1 MKLFISLLLVSL
13 LCCTAAS
20 AQDTLPKFSVRDIG
34 REKILISW
42 TNPFSNCIQ
51 LAVQRSFDSTKYF
64 KTIYSAVSPELLQ
77 NGFADAKMP
86 AGVKVYYRI
95 FYVLQGG
102 AYFFS
107 VSKPVGTSNK
117 VGATNEPLK
126 DISKVKDIPKVKDNK
141 RYIKIYNR
149 DKPSDVIELEI
160 GQYKKYKDSIVY
172 KTKDTI
178 FNVSDDAIMLKPFIA
193 KPIWKPSVYIYT
205 NAKGSVDMHFPQVK
219 LHKYKIVFYEENGT
233 ELYTVKQIKEANLTI
248 DYGNF
253 PHAGWYHFEIFEDD
267 KLKEKNKFQL
277 QKLF

>member
-1 MKLFISLLLVSL
+1 MKLFTPLFLIGLW
-13 LCCTAAS
+13 CCTAVS

-34 REKILISW
+34 REKILVSW
-42 TNPFSNCIQ
+42 TNPFANCIQ

-64 KTIYSAVSPELLQ
+64 TTIYSAVSPELPQ
-77 NGFADAKMP
+77 NGFTDAKMP

-95 FYVLQGG
+95 FYVLEGG

-107 VSKPVGTSNK
+107 VSKPIGISNK
-117 VGATNEPLK
+117 PGAAIEP
-126 DISKVKDIPKVKDNK
+126 VKDIPKVKDNK

-149 DKPSDVIELEI
+149 DKPTDVIELEI
-160 GQYKKYKDSIVY
+160 SQYKKYKDSIIN

-178 FNVSDDAIMLKPFIA
+178 FNVSEDAIMLKPYIP
-193 KPIWKPSVYIYT
+193 KPTWKPSVYIYT
-205 NAKGSVDMHFPQVK
+205 NAKGTVDMHFSQVK
-219 LHKYKIVFYEENGT
+219 LHKYKVVFYEEDGT
-233 ELYTVKQIKEANLTI
+233 ELYTVKQVKEADLTI

-253 PHAGWYHFEIFEDD
+253 PHAGWYHFEIYEDD

>member
-1 MKLFISLLLVSL
+1 MKLFTPLFLIGLW
-13 LCCTAAS
+13 CCTAAN

-34 REKILISW
+34 REKILVSW
-42 TNPFSNCIQ
+42 TNPFTNCIQ

-64 KTIYSAVSPELLQ
+64 TTIYSAVSPELPQ
-77 NGFADAKMP
+77 NGFTDAKMP

-107 VSKPVGTSNK
+107 ISKPVGTSNK
-117 VGATNEPLK
+117 PGAATEP
-126 DISKVKDIPKVKDNK
+126 VKDIPKVKDNK

-149 DKPSDVIELEI
+149 DKPTDVIELEI
-160 GQYKKYKDSIVY
+160 NQYKKYKDSIVN

-178 FNVSDDAIMLKPFIA
+178 FNVSEDAIMLKPYIP
-193 KPIWKPSVYIYT
+193 KPTWKPSVYIYT
-205 NAKGSVDMHFPQVK
+205 NAKGSVNMHFPQVK
-219 LHKYKIVFYEENGT
+219 LHKYKVVFYEEDGT
-233 ELYTVKQIKEANLTI
+233 ELYTVKQVKEADLTI
-248 DYGNF
+248 DHGNF
-253 PHAGWYHFEIFEDD
+253 PHAGWYHFEIYEDD

>member
-1 MKLFISLLLVSL
+1 MKLLTPLFLVGL
-13 LCCTAAS
+13 WCCTTAQ
-20 AQDTLPKFSVRDIG
+20 AQDTLPKFSARDIG

-42 TNPFSNCIQ
+42 TNPFPNCIQ

-64 KTIYSAVSPELLQ
+64 TTIYSAVSPELPQ
-77 NGFADAKMP
+77 NGFTDAKMP

-95 FYVLQGG
+95 FYVLEGG

-107 VSKPVGTSNK
+107 VSKPIGTSNK
-117 VGATNEPLK
+117 PGAATLP
-126 DISKVKDIPKVKDNK
+126 VKEVPKVKDNK

-149 DKPSDVIELEI
+149 DKPTDVIELEI
-160 GQYKKYKDSIVY
+160 SQYKKYKDSITT

-178 FNVSDDAIMLKPFIA
+178 FTVSEDAVMLKPYIP
-193 KPIWKPSVYIYT
+193 KPTWKPSIYIYT
-205 NAKGSVDMHFPQVK
+205 NTKGSVDMHFPSVK
-219 LHKYKIVFYEENGT
+219 QHKYKVVFYEEDGT
-233 ELYTVKQIKEANLTI
+233 ELYTIKQVKEADLTI

-253 PHAGWYHFEIFEDD
+253 PHAGWYHFDIYEDD